1 MKYSEIKQITL
12 LHRRLGKGK
21 VWNDDGTF
29 DGDWWADVPFGD
41 DELNIALTFEGELM
55 PERVAFINYHL
66 DIIAE
71 RDAARA
77 ALKRIGERAWAYRY
91 TNKPV
96 LIQTL
101 DWINNE
107 AQEILCAGVIPL
119 APAPQE
125 DANEG

>member
-41 DELNIALTFEGELM
+41 DELNIALTWEGEFM

-77 ALKRIGERAWAYRY
+77 ALKPFADEWTELLKQHPEIADTDSIGPMIDTEHFKDAAALG
-91 TNKPV
+91 T
-96 LIQTL
+96 
-101 DWINNE
+101 
-107 AQEILCAGVIPL
+107 AQE
-119 APAPQE
+119 E
-125 DANEG
+125 HNEV